1 MRLSMPDPA
10 GSCKLFV
17 IVSDGD
23 SHIKPGL
30 RLDPPMGNGHLCS
43 SIAVND
49 VAFTESHEDLSPKAS
64 S

>member
-1 MRLSMPDPA
+1 MISVA
-10 GSCKLFV
+10 GVDITAFQPSLPEDLLV
-17 IVSDGD
+17 RQIRYE
-23 SHIKPGL
+23 PT
-30 RLDPPMGNGHLCS
+30 GHLCS